1 VLQKLYLE
9 AQWSKF
15 RVRKMNRFNWAVGVG
30 FSLAILGY
38 AAPGRA
44 DVAVPMDVV
53 PRLQEATQMPILL
66 PSQVP
71 MDEVFLHVEVDRN
84 RYYVGF
90 DYRPDCRSATAC
102 HFGEIMGVQ
111 GGATSAPEN
120 AEEVALTDGTPAY
133 FFSTCGAHCTA
144 SLQWTYSG
152 VAYRVMI
159 KNGTK
164 EGTIALANSAM
175 LRGDRRSVSSSTS
188 STGSVP
194 NNSMARLISSEPG
207 SAINI
212 RAGVGTSAEVLHLG
226 YGGDR
231 VEVLN
236 QVSGGDGFRWYN
248 IRFPQS
254 GATGW
259 VRGDFI
265 AP

>member
-1 VLQKLYLE
+1 
-9 AQWSKF
+9 
-15 RVRKMNRFNWAVGVG
+15 MNRLNWAIGVL
-30 FSLAILGY
+30 FSLTILGN
-38 AAPGRA
+38 AAPSRA
-44 DVAVPMDVV
+44 DVAVPMGDVV

-71 MDEVFLHVEVDRN
+71 MDEVFLDVEAQSD

-102 HFGEIMGVQ
+102 HYGEIMAEQ
-111 GGATSAPEN
+111 GGSMAVPEN
-120 AEEVALTDGTPAY
+120 AEEVALTDGTAAY

-144 SLQWTYSG
+144 SLQWRYSD
-152 VAYRVMI
+152 VMYRIMV
-159 KNGTK
+159 KNGSK

-175 LRGDRRSVSSSTS
+175 LRGDRRSVASSTP
-188 STGSVP
+188 STTNVP
-194 NNSMARLISSEPG
+194 RSGMASLISSEPG

-212 RAGVGTSAEVLHLG
+212 RAGVGTSSEILHLG
-226 YGGDR
+226 YSGDR
-231 VEVLN
+231 VEILN
-236 QVSGGDGFRWYN
+236 QVSGTDGYRWYN

-254 GATGW
+254 GAAGW

>member
-1 VLQKLYLE
+1 
-9 AQWSKF
+9 
-15 RVRKMNRFNWAVGVG
+15 MNRFNWAVGVFLG
-30 FSLAILGY
+30 LTILGN
-38 AAPGRA
+38 AAPSRA
-44 DVAVPMDVV
+44 NVAVPMTDVV
-53 PRLQEATQMPILL
+53 PRLQAATQMPILL

-71 MDEVFLHVEVDRN
+71 MDEVFLDVEAESD

-90 DYRPDCRSATAC
+90 DYRPDCRSVTAC
-102 HFGEIMGVQ
+102 HFGEIMAEQNGS
-111 GGATSAPEN
+111 TTIPEN
-120 AEEVALTDGTPAY
+120 TEEVTLTDGTPAY

-144 SLQWTYSG
+144 ILQWRYSG
-152 VAYRVMI
+152 VLYSVMI

-175 LRGDRRSVSSSTS
+175 LRGDRRSASGSTS
-188 STGSVP
+188 GTANVP
-194 NNSMARLISSEPG
+194 MSGMAKLTSSDPG

-212 RAGVGTSAEVLHLG
+212 RAGVGTSAEILHLG
-226 YGGDR
+226 YAGDR
-231 VEVLN
+231 VEILN
-236 QVSGGDGFRWYN
+236 QVSGGDGYRWYN

>member
-1 VLQKLYLE
+1 M
-9 AQWSKF
+9 
-15 RVRKMNRFNWAVGVG
+15 VRDMNRFHWVAGAI
-30 FSLAILGY
+30 FSLTIFGISS
-38 AAPGRA
+38 PSRA
-44 DVAVPMDVV
+44 DVAVPMGDVV
-53 PRLQEATQMPILL
+53 PRLQEATQMPILI

-71 MDEVFLHVEVDRN
+71 MDEVFLDVEAQSD
-84 RYYVGF
+84 RYYIGF

-102 HFGEIMGVQ
+102 HFGEIMAEQ
-111 GGATSAPEN
+111 GGSMAVPEN
-120 AEEVALTDGTPAY
+120 AEQVTLTDGTPAY

-144 SLQWTYSG
+144 SLEWRYGG
-152 VAYRVMI
+152 VMYRVMI

-175 LRGDRRSVSSSTS
+175 LRGDRRSTTS
-188 STGSVP
+188 STPSSTPRAANPPSSG
-194 NNSMARLISSEPG
+194 MATLTSSEPG

-212 RAGVGTSAEVLHLG
+212 RAGVGTSSEILHLG
-226 YGGDR
+226 YAGDR
-231 VEVLN
+231 VEILN
-236 QVSGGDGFRWYN
+236 QVSGTDGYRWYN

>member
-1 VLQKLYLE
+1 
-9 AQWSKF
+9 
-15 RVRKMNRFNWAVGVG
+15 MNRSNWAIGVL
-30 FSLAILGY
+30 FSLAVLGN
-38 AAPGRA
+38 AAPSRA
-44 DVAVPMDVV
+44 NVAVPMGDVV
-53 PRLQEATQMPILL
+53 PRLQEATSMPILL

-71 MDEVFLHVEVDRN
+71 MDEVFLDVEAQSD

-102 HFGEIMGVQ
+102 HFGEIMAEQ
-111 GGATSAPEN
+111 NDSTTIPEN
-120 AEEVALTDGTPAY
+120 TEEVTLTDGTPAY

-144 SLQWTYSG
+144 ILQWRYSG
-152 VAYRVMI
+152 VLYSVMI

-175 LRGDRRSVSSSTS
+175 LRGDRRSVSSTS
-188 STGSVP
+188 NVP
-194 NNSMARLISSEPG
+194 SSGMARLISSEPG

-212 RAGVGTSAEVLHLG
+212 RAGVGTSAEILHLG
-226 YGGDR
+226 YAGDR
-231 VEVLN
+231 VEILN
-236 QVSGGDGFRWYN
+236 QVSGGDGYRWYN

-265 AP
+265 TGV

>member
-1 VLQKLYLE
+1 
-9 AQWSKF
+9 
-15 RVRKMNRFNWAVGVG
+15 MNRFCG
-30 FSLAILGY
+30 LAAAFPLIILGF
-38 AAPGRA
+38 AGPSWA
-44 DVAVPMDVV
+44 DVAVPMGDVL

-71 MDEVFLHVEVDRN
+71 MDEVFLDVEAQGD

-90 DYRPDCRSATAC
+90 DYLPDCRSTTAC
-102 HFGEIMGVQ
+102 HFGEMMAEQ
-111 GGATSAPEN
+111 GGSMSAPHN
-120 AEEVALTDGTPAY
+120 AEEITLADGTPAT

-144 SLQWTYSG
+144 TVQWQYSD
-152 VAYRVMI
+152 AIYRVMV
-159 KNGTK
+159 KNGER

-175 LRGDRRSVSSSTS
+175 LRGDRRSSASSS
-188 STGSVP
+188 SVP
-194 NNSMARLISSEPG
+194 PAINPPGNGTARLRSRDSG

-212 RAGVGTSAEVLHLG
+212 RAGASTASEIRHSG
-226 YGGDR
+226 YSGDQ
-231 VEVLN
+231 VEIVN
-236 QVSGGDGFRWYN
+236 QVSGEDGYRWYS

>member
-1 VLQKLYLE
+1 
-9 AQWSKF
+9 
-15 RVRKMNRFNWAVGVG
+15 MNRFRW
-30 FSLAILGY
+30 LAGALSPLIILGF
-38 AAPGRA
+38 AVPGRA
-44 DVAVPMDVV
+44 DVAVPMGDVL

-71 MDEVFLHVEVDRN
+71 MDEVFLDVEVQGD

-102 HFGEIMGVQ
+102 HFGEIMAEQ
-111 GGATSAPEN
+111 GNSVYAPGN
-120 AEEVALTDGTPAY
+120 AEEIMLADGTPAT

-144 SLQWTYSG
+144 SVQWQYSG
-152 VAYRVMI
+152 VTYRVMV
-159 KNGTK
+159 KNGER
-164 EGTIALANSAM
+164 EGTIAVANSAM
-175 LRGDRRSVSSSTS
+175 LRGDRRSSSGSPPS
-188 STGSVP
+188 SAPRTVNPPSSGIVRL
-194 NNSMARLISSEPG
+194 NSRDSG

-212 RAGVGTSAEVLHLG
+212 RAGASTTAEILHLG
-226 YGGDR
+226 YSGDQ
-231 VEVLN
+231 VEIIS
-236 QVSGGDGFRWYN
+236 QFSGEDGYRWYN

>member
-1 VLQKLYLE
+1 
-9 AQWSKF
+9 
-15 RVRKMNRFNWAVGVG
+15 MNRFNWAIGMLV
-30 FSLAILGY
+30 SLTVLGN
-38 AAPGRA
+38 AAPSRA
-44 DVAVPMDVV
+44 DVAVPMGDVV

-71 MDEVFLHVEVDRN
+71 MDEVFLDVEAESD

-102 HFGEIMGVQ
+102 HYGEIMAEQSGSMSV
-111 GGATSAPEN
+111 PEN

-144 SLQWTYSG
+144 SLQWRYGG
-152 VAYRVMI
+152 VMYRVMV

-175 LRGDRRSVSSSTS
+175 LRGDRRSVSSSASSSTPSSTS
-188 STGSVP
+188 STTNVP
-194 NNSMARLISSEPG
+194 RSGMASLISSEPG

-212 RAGVGTSAEVLHLG
+212 RAGVGTSSEILHLG
-226 YGGDR
+226 YSGDR
-231 VEVLN
+231 VEILN
-236 QVSGGDGFRWYN
+236 QVSGTDGYRWYN

-254 GATGW
+254 GAAGW

>member
-1 VLQKLYLE
+1 
-9 AQWSKF
+9 
-15 RVRKMNRFNWAVGVG
+15 MNRFNWAIGVL
-30 FSLAILGY
+30 FSLTILGN
-38 AAPGRA
+38 AAPSRA
-44 DVAVPMDVV
+44 DVAVPMGDVV

-71 MDEVFLHVEVDRN
+71 MDEVFLDVEAQTD

-102 HFGEIMGVQ
+102 HFGEIMAEQ
-111 GGATSAPEN
+111 GGSMSVPEN

-144 SLQWTYSG
+144 SLQWRYSG
-152 VAYRVMI
+152 VMYRVMI

-164 EGTIALANSAM
+164 EGTIALENSAM
-175 LRGDRRSVSSSTS
+175 LRGDRRSVTS
-188 STGSVP
+188 SAPSTPNVPRSGMGS
-194 NNSMARLISSEPG
+194 LISSEPG

-212 RAGVGTSAEVLHLG
+212 RAGVGTSSEILHLG
-226 YGGDR
+226 YSGDR
-231 VEVLN
+231 VEILN
-236 QVSGGDGFRWYN
+236 QVTGTDGYRWYN

>member
-1 VLQKLYLE
+1 
-9 AQWSKF
+9 
-15 RVRKMNRFNWAVGVG
+15 MNRFNWAIRV
-30 FSLAILGY
+30 FFLLTILGY

-44 DVAVPMDVV
+44 DVAVPMSDVV

-71 MDEVFLHVEVDRN
+71 MDEVFLDVEVDRN

-90 DYRPDCRSATAC
+90 DFRPDCRSATAC
-102 HFGEIMGVQ
+102 HFGEIMAEQ

-120 AEEVALTDGTPAY
+120 SEEVALTDGTPAY

-144 SLQWTYSG
+144 SLQWSYGGAVYS
-152 VAYRVMI
+152 VMI

-175 LRGDRRSVSSSTS
+175 LRGDRRSASNAAS
-188 STGSVP
+188 STGNVP
-194 NNSMARLISSEPG
+194 NNGMARLISSEPG

-212 RAGVGTSAEVLHLG
+212 RAGVGISAEVLHLG